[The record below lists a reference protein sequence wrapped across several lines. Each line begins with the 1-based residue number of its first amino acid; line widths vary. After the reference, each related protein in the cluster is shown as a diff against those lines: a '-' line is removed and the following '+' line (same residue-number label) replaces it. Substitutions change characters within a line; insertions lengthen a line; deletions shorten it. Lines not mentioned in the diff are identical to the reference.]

1 MVLLIVYFRFISVKS
16 VSWRVSV
23 CHCVPYNLP
32 PRMRQVVN
40 HGNGTIAV
48 QEIAKIDQNA
58 QKSVILTNKKRP

>member
-1 MVLLIVYFRFISVKS
+1 MQARATVCK
-16 VSWRVSV
+16 RVQ
-23 CHCVPYNLP
+23 HNPP

-58 QKSVILTNKKRP
+58 QKSAILTNKKRP